1 MATVMSLGAYAK
13 ARNVNKGTVHR
24 CAEKLGIDTSQG
36 LNKSAI
42 SQLESNYEMLRPQ
55 VIATAESTAKTG
67 VTLEGMQG
75 SSRVKYETRQLK
87 KAIPEVRPVV
97 IRPDASIETVYEKT
111 QEIARLAVEII
122 EATGIAKDKGVSD
135 LSKTRQDTVDAV
147 EMVRA
152 AQRRETAKEID
163 RKIQT
168 AVEKIRLEDAAV
180 ELNRLTKGVI
190 KKEAS

>member
-1 MATVMSLGAYAK
+1 M
-13 ARNVNKGTVHR
+13 
-24 CAEKLGIDTSQG
+24 
-36 LNKSAI
+36 
-42 SQLESNYEMLRPQ
+42 
-55 VIATAESTAKTG
+55 
-67 VTLEGMQG
+67 
-75 SSRVKYETRQLK
+75 
-87 KAIPEVRPVV
+87 
-97 IRPDASIETVYEKT
+97 
-111 QEIARLAVEII
+111 
-122 EATGIAKDKGVSD
+122 
-135 LSKTRQDTVDAV
+135 SKTRQDTVDAV